1 MTTFLPLGG
10 ADEIGANS
18 YYINFNG
25 NGILLDCGMHPRK
38 TGLESLPDFDL
49 IKDLP
54 VDHVLISHAHQDHLS
69 SLPFLVKRHPY
80 IHITTTPQTR
90 AISELTLHNSVSILR
105 KEVGEDENFEMYSHE
120 EVDLLIKTIEYKAYE
135 DEFELLGYSHTDKS
149 KVKCTFYDAG
159 HILGSA
165 SILLDN
171 NGKKI
176 FYTGDINLTN
186 QTLIPA
192 SRIPEIKVDT
202 LILETT
208 YGATNSKLLNSWED
222 ESLHLAKE
230 INKALNKGGSV
241 LIPVFALGKMQE
253 MLGTIWQLMTKGK
266 LPVVDIYTGGIGE
279 KINRVYD
286 YNRHV
291 VNRIDPEF
299 ELSNIPVKDINDVD
313 DVNEFFKH
321 PCIVLVS
328 SGMMIKGTASFNLA
342 RNWINQKNSA
352 IFTVGYMDPQTPGY
366 LIANAKRGDKI
377 QLTEYSEQREIKCE
391 IKNFRFSAHAKR
403 EDLISIIKKLKPA
416 KVILVHGDPE
426 AIDWMGS
433 QLIKEFKKIKVLA
446 AKVGRYIDIES

>member
-10 ADEIGANS
+10 ADEIGANC

-38 TGLESLPDFDL
+38 TGLESLPVFDL

-80 IHITTTPQTR
+80 VHITTTPQTR

-105 KEVGEDENFEMYSHE
+105 KEVGKDENFEMYSHD
-120 EVDLLIKTIEYKAYE
+120 EVDLLIKTIDYKACE
-135 DEFELLGYSHTDKS
+135 DEFELSGYSHSDKS

-176 FYTGDINLTN
+176 FYTGDINLRN

-192 SRIPEIKVDT
+192 SGIPDIKVDT

-208 YGATNSKLLNSWED
+208 YGATSSKLLNSWED
-222 ESLHLAKE
+222 ESLHFAKE

-279 KINRVYD
+279 KINRIYD

-299 ELSNIPVKDINDVD
+299 ELSNIPVKDINDID

-321 PCIVLVS
+321 PCIVLAS
-328 SGMMIKGTASFNLA
+328 SGMMIKGTASFNFA
-342 RNWINQKNSA
+342 RNWINHKNSA

-366 LIANAKRGDKI
+366 IIANAKRGEKI
-377 QLTEYSEQREIKCE
+377 QLTEYSEPREIKCE
-391 IKNFRFSAHAKR
+391 IKNFRFSAHARR
-403 EDLISIIKKLKPA
+403 EDLISVVKKLKPA

-426 AIDWMGS
+426 AIDWMGA
-433 QLIKEFKKIKVLA
+433 QLIKDFKNIKVLA
-446 AKVGRYIDIES
+446 AKTGKYIDV

>member
-1 MTTFLPLGG
+1 MLYFFPLGG
-10 ADEIGANS
+10 ADEIGANC

-38 TGLESLPDFDL
+38 TGLESLPIFDL

-105 KEVGEDENFEMYSHE
+105 KEVREDENFEMYSHD
-120 EVDLLIKTIEYKAYE
+120 EVDLLIKTIDYKAYE
-135 DEFELLGYSHTDKS
+135 DEFELRGYTHSDES

-165 SILLDN
+165 SILLEN

-186 QTLIPA
+186 QILIPA
-192 SRIPEIKVDT
+192 AKIPELKVDT

-208 YGATNSKLLNSWED
+208 YGATSSKLLNSWEG
-222 ESLHLAKE
+222 ESLRLAKE
-230 INKALNKGGSV
+230 INKVLNKGGSV

-253 MLGTIWQLMTKGK
+253 MLGTIWQLMIKGK
-266 LPVVDIYTGGIGE
+266 LPVVDIYAGGVGK
-279 KINRVYD
+279 KINWVYD
-286 YNRHV
+286 YNRYV

-299 ELSNIPVKDINDVD
+299 ELSNIPIKDINDVED
-313 DVNEFFKH
+313 ANEFFKH
-321 PCIVLVS
+321 PCIVLAS
-328 SGMMIKGTASFNLA
+328 SGMMIRGTASFNLA
-342 RNWINQKNSA
+342 RNWINRKNTA

-366 LIANAKRGDKI
+366 VITNAKRGDKI
-377 QLTEYSEQREIKCE
+377 QLTEFYQQSEVKCE

-403 EDLISIIKKLKPA
+403 EDLISIVKKLKPEN
-416 KVILVHGDPE
+416 VILVHGDPE
-426 AIDWMGS
+426 AIDWMGA
-433 QLIKEFKKIKVLA
+433 QLIKDFKNIKVLA
-446 AKVGRYIDIES
+446 AKTGKYIDV

>member
-10 ADEIGANS
+10 ADEIGANC

-38 TGLESLPDFDL
+38 TGLESLPVFDL
-49 IKDLP
+49 IKNLP
-54 VDHVLISHAHQDHLS
+54 IDHVLISHAHQDHLS

-80 IHITTTPQTR
+80 VHITATPQTR
-90 AISELTLHNSVSILR
+90 TISELTLHNSVSILR
-105 KEVGEDENFEMYSHE
+105 KEVGEDENFEMYSHD
-120 EVDLLIKTIEYKAYE
+120 EVDLLIKTIDYKVYE
-135 DEFELLGYSHTDKS
+135 DEFELLDYSHSDKS
-149 KVKCTFYDAG
+149 KVKCTLFDAG

-171 NGKKI
+171 KGKKI
-176 FYTGDINLTN
+176 FYTGDMNLTN

-192 SRIPEIKVDT
+192 SRIPDIKVDT

-230 INKALNKGGSV
+230 INKTLNKSGSV

-266 LPVVDIYTGGIGE
+266 LPVVDIYMGGIGK

-299 ELSNIPVKDINDVD
+299 ELSNIPVKNINDVD

-321 PCIVLVS
+321 PCIVLAS

-342 RNWINQKNSA
+342 RNWINRKNSA

-366 LIANAKRGDKI
+366 IIANAKRGDKI
-377 QLTEYSEQREIKCE
+377 QLTKYSEPREVKCE
-391 IKNFRFSAHAKR
+391 LKNFRFSAHAKR
-403 EDLISIIKKLKPA
+403 EDLISIVKKLKPA

-426 AIDWMGS
+426 AIDWIGA
-433 QLIKEFKKIKVLA
+433 QLIKDFKNIKVLA
-446 AKVGRYIDIES
+446 AKTGKYIDI

>member
-1 MTTFLPLGG
+1 MNTFLPLGG
-10 ADEIGANS
+10 ADEIGANC

-38 TGLESLPDFDL
+38 TGLESLPALEL

-105 KEVGEDENFEMYSHE
+105 KEVGEDENFEMYSHD
-120 EVDLLIKTIEYKAYE
+120 EVDLLIKTIDYKAYE
-135 DEFELLGYSHTDKS
+135 DEFELLGYSHSDKS

-186 QTLIPA
+186 QTLLPA
-192 SRIPEIKVDT
+192 SRITEIKVDT

-230 INKALNKGGSV
+230 INKILNKGGSI

-253 MLGTIWQLMTKGK
+253 MLGTIWQSMTKGK
-266 LPVVDIYTGGIGE
+266 LPVVDIYTGGIGK

-286 YNRHV
+286 YNRQV

-321 PCIVLVS
+321 PCIVLAS

-342 RNWINQKNSA
+342 RNWINRKNSA

-366 LIANAKRGDKI
+366 IIANAKRGDKI
-377 QLTEYSEQREIKCE
+377 QLTEYSEPREIKCE

-403 EDLISIIKKLKPA
+403 EDLISIVKKLKPA

-426 AIDWMGS
+426 AIDWMGA
-433 QLIKEFKKIKVLA
+433 QLIKDFKNIKVLA
-446 AKVGRYIDIES
+446 AKTGKYIDV